1 MYATNEQLVEVYL
14 HMTGIIAAMLET
26 QATLA
31 GIVVPLAQNLNDEQ
45 RAALSAALIDGRRL
59 AATLRESAAEL
70 QQAAPQAP
78 SA

>member
-1 MYATNEQLVEVYL
+1 MYATNEQLVEAHL
-14 HMTGIIAAMLET
+14 TTTELLAMMLEV

-45 RAALSAALIDGRRL
+45 RAVLSAALIDGRRL
-59 AATLRESAAEL
+59 AVQLRESAIEL
-70 QQAAPQAP
+70 RQSQP